1 MTKISIESKTRRNE
15 MGKDSTKNIDWSK
28 DVREG
33 MKLIRDIKDI
43 NKDLKDAADNL
54 KINATDK

>member
-1 MTKISIESKTRRNE
+1 

-43 NKDLKDAADNL
+43 KKDLKDAADNL